1 MKSNDVGIA
10 KIEDSFKL
18 RSMVLFI
25 LFIYEKNWLSVISN
39 EILSNYIVRLEDQCN
54 MRRIKG

>member
-1 MKSNDVGIA
+1 MKSNVVGIA
-10 KIEDSFKL
+10 KIEDNFEL

-25 LFIYEKNWLSVISN
+25 FFIYEESVISN
-39 EILSNYIVRLEDQCN
+39 EILNKYIVRLEDQCN